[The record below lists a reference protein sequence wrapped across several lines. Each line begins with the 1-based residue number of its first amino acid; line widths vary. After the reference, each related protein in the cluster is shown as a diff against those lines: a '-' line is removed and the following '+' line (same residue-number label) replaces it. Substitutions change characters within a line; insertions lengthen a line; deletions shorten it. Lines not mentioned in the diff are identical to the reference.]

1 MTAIGS
7 AFVGSLRSAL
17 NRVVNVKPFRY
28 LVNWSRLYSLWP
40 VHLTTACCSV
50 EFGAT
55 MGSGFDAERLGVLPL
70 GSLRQCDLLIIEGTV
85 TKKMA
90 ERIVRIYHQMA
101 SPRYV
106 IAMGA
111 CAITGGVFRGSYSIV
126 PGVDKIL
133 PVDVYVP
140 GCPPRPEMLI
150 DAILELQQ
158 KIRESKVSLV
168 DDTK

>member
-1 MTAIGS
+1 MTSMGS
-7 AFVGSLRSAL
+7 ALVGSLRNIL
-17 NRVVNVKPFRY
+17 NRVVNVRPIRY
-28 LVNWSRLYSLWP
+28 FVNWSRLYSLWP

-55 MGSGFDAERLGVLPL
+55 MGSRFDAERLGVLPL

-90 ERIVRIYHQMA
+90 ERVVRIYNQMA

-111 CAITGGVFRGSYSIV
+111 CAISGGVFRDSYSIV

-140 GCPPRPEMLI
+140 GCPPRPEMLV
-150 DAILELQQ
+150 DAILDLQQ

-168 DDTK
+168 DDSK

>member
-1 MTAIGS
+1 MTETGS
-7 AFVGSLRSAL
+7 VFVGRLRNAL
-17 NRVVNVKPFRY
+17 NRVVNVRPFKY

-55 MGSGFDAERLGVLPL
+55 MGSRFDAERLGVMPL

-90 ERIVRIYHQMA
+90 ERVVRIYNQMA

-111 CAITGGVFRGSYSIV
+111 CAISGGLFRDSYSII
-126 PGVDKIL
+126 PGVNKIL

-140 GCPPRPEMLI
+140 GCPPRPEMLV

-158 KIRESKVSLV
+158 KIRESKVKLH
-168 DDTK
+168 DDAE

>member
-1 MTAIGS
+1 MTDMGS
-7 AFVGSLRSAL
+7 AFVGSLRNIL
-17 NRVVNVKPFRY
+17 NRVINVKPIRY
-28 LVNWSRLYSLWP
+28 FVNWSRLYSLWP

-55 MGSGFDAERLGVLPL
+55 MGSRFGAERLGVLPL

-90 ERIVRIYHQMA
+90 ERVIRIYNQMA

-111 CAITGGVFRGSYSIV
+111 CAISGGIFRDSYSIV

-140 GCPPRPEMLI
+140 GCPPRPEMLV

-158 KIRESKVSLV
+158 KIRESKVMLV
-168 DDTK
+168 DGSK